1 MILKNTMEDIVIHAV
16 EEMSIGSHE
25 DFWKD
30 ETNRHDVAC
39 YVLNR
44 VKAHYSTSGR
54 GVLHIKATN
63 EKDVQKTADIFTLVA
78 EGMRTVLSRR
88 KDMPQTIDIQK
99 PEIEDF
105 YYFNFPCLIGKIISM
120 TTWEGM
126 DGAVVTL
133 KSKESQDFVK
143 TNMINS
149 QWDNPYTISQETS
162 GYFTFFPEP
171 VKAKENQKSSRLFEF
186 IFLFEHSSQEPIEKM
201 FSIEVASERA
211 IHQSFRKSYTHRIE
225 DIYIN

>member
-16 EEMSIGSHE
+16 EEMCTDSHE

-30 ETNRHDVAC
+30 EINRHDVAC

-44 VKAHYSTSGR
+44 VRAYYSTSGR
-54 GVLHIKATN
+54 GVLHMKVDH

-78 EGMRTVLSRR
+78 KGMKTVLSRR
-88 KDMPQTIDIQK
+88 KNMPQTVLAQE
-99 PEIEDF
+99 PEEEDF

-133 KSKESQDFVK
+133 NSKESQHFVK
-143 TNMINS
+143 TDMINS

-162 GYFTFFPEP
+162 GYFTFFPSP
-171 VKAKENQKSSRLFEF
+171 VKDKENQKSSRLFEF
-186 IFLFEHSSQEPIEKM
+186 TLLFEHSNQEAIEKV
-201 FSIEVASERA
+201 FSIEVTSERA